1 MRYNTETCEM
11 KNIRLFAA
19 AAVVVPALTLAAC
32 DSAPENA
39 VEDQAEAIDEA
50 AEAQADS
57 VRDAADGT
65 AMEDSAEATADAIE
79 AEGEATKD
87 AMEDQADEMDGGSPQ

>member
-1 MRYNTETCEM
+1 M
-11 KNIRLFAA
+11 KNIRLLAA
-19 AAVVVPALTLAAC
+19 AAVVVPALALAAC
-32 DSAPENA
+32 DSGQENA
-39 VEDQAEAIDEA
+39 VESQAESIDEM
-50 AEAQADS
+50 AETQADS

-87 AMEDQADEMDGGSPQ
+87 AMEDQADEMDGGLPQ